1 MVSLRHRI
9 ENLWGQHLPSLDQT
23 LLFPMQ
29 LSSSA
34 TQLYHFPVCPFRSPS
49 RSVAC
54 PCWCDPSDPSRKSH
68 VQLAWHFGSA
78 LLSLPTMG
86 VLIASTP
93 ELQARWLS
101 STSSTLENSHGGQ
114 VTTTK
119 LHRSLVLLAWLL
131 WESGGCIL
139 HSFEPLA
146 RVRVVYLFYRNS
158 LETRKQQQQR
168 NERFGTKAGSRVF
181 QEERA
186 CCGSD
191 GSRWLER
198 SRCAQRHSE

>member
-1 MVSLRHRI
+1 VETTDDKESNLSLHLWALLRWFSVLTLLRATVSLRHRI

-23 LLFPMQ
+23 LLFPVQ

-101 STSSTLENSHGGQ
+101 STSSNLENSHGGQ
-114 VTTTK
+114 VTTSTK

-131 WESGGCIL
+131 WESGGSYIPSSPWHELGLFICFTGIL
-139 HSFEPLA
+139 
-146 RVRVVYLFYRNS
+146 
-158 LETRKQQQQR
+158 
-168 NERFGTKAGSRVF
+168 
-181 QEERA
+181 
-186 CCGSD
+186 
-191 GSRWLER
+191 
-198 SRCAQRHSE
+198 